1 MPFMVRV
8 PQSAGSRGSKKWIQ
22 KLVNEKPE
30 LLNRQILEQLNESQ
44 NELFRWFSPLKF
56 DEYAEYSDQESLNL
70 LGIEL
75 KERSLS
81 SFWPVRGPQWDALGM
96 SDSGRFFFVEAK
108 SHISELFSCVGATD
122 ENSLSLIRKSL
133 DETKSY
139 LSPNSPVD
147 WSLGFYQYTNRL
159 AHLYLLRTLN
169 HKAAHLV
176 FVYFLNDA
184 EMAGPSSISEWKG
197 AIELLRTFLG
207 IRRNKLQKD
216 ILDVFIDV
224 TQLRN
229 LA

>member
-1 MPFMVRV
+1 MVRV

-30 LLNRQILEQLNESQ
+30 LLNRQISKQLNTSQ
-44 NELFRWFSPLKF
+44 NELIRWVSPLKH
-56 DEYAEYSDQESLNL
+56 DKYAEYSDQESLNL

-81 SFWPVRGPQWDALGM
+81 SFWPLGGPQWDALGM
-96 SDSGRFFFVEAK
+96 SNSGRFFFVEAK
-108 SHISELFSCVGATD
+108 SHISELFSCVGAKD
-122 ENSLSLIRKSL
+122 EKSLSLIRKSL
-133 DETKSY
+133 AETKRY

-147 WSLGFYQYTNRL
+147 WSRGFYQYANRL
-159 AHLYLLRTLN
+159 ARLYLLRTLN

-176 FVYFLNDA
+176 LVYFLNDA
-184 EMAGPSSISEWKG
+184 EMAGPRSISEWKS

-216 ILDVFIDV
+216 ILDIFIDV
-224 TQLRN
+224 TELCNRT
-229 LA
+229 